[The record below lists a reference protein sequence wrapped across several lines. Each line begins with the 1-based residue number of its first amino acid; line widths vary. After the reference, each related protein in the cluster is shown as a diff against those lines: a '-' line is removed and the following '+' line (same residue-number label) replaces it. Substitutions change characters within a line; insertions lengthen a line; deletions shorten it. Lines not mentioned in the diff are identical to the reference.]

1 MRIVV
6 TGAAG
11 FIGSN
16 LTRELLTQGHEVV
29 GIDAFLEESYPA
41 GLKWANLAS
50 IPEGRNFTFHQVD
63 LRTYGLEAIVDGADA
78 IINEAAMPGLF
89 PSWDYLDLYV
99 SNNVVAMGRLLDAAR
114 ATGVDR
120 FIQIST
126 SSVYGRNAIGNE
138 TQATEPTSP
147 YGVTKLAAEKL
158 LLAYVENFDF
168 PGMILRYFSV
178 YGPGQRPDMAYN
190 IFSEALI
197 DDREIVLFGDGT
209 QSRSNTFIDD
219 CVEGT
224 INAVENFQQGGIY
237 NIAGATSI
245 RLIDALEILADEIGT
260 RPRVRWQERAPGDQ
274 YETHGDISRAADA
287 FGYNPSTDP
296 ETGLRRQAAWQVGRR
311 AVTSTSRFM
320 S

>member
-1 MRIVV
+1 MSLPS
-6 TGAAG
+6 AA
-11 FIGSN
+11 FSMP
-16 LTRELLTQGHEVV
+16 LW
-29 GIDAFLEESYPA
+29 P
-41 GLKWANLAS
+41 LAS
-50 IPEGRNFTFHQVD
+50 TASYRSRPHR
-63 LRTYGLEAIVDGADA
+63 
-78 IINEAAMPGLF
+78 
-89 PSWDYLDLYV
+89 
-99 SNNVVAMGRLLDAAR
+99 
-114 ATGVDR
+114 
-120 FIQIST
+120 ST
-126 SSVYGRNAIGNE
+126 VGTRIGDE

-260 RPRVRWQERAPGDQ
+260 RPRIKWKGAR
-274 YETHGDISRAADA
+274 
-287 FGYNPSTDP
+287 P
-296 ETGLRRQAAWQVGRR
+296 ETSTRRTATSREQRRRSATTRTQTLRRGFAARQRGRS
-311 AVTSTSRFM
+311 AAEPSCSSSRFV